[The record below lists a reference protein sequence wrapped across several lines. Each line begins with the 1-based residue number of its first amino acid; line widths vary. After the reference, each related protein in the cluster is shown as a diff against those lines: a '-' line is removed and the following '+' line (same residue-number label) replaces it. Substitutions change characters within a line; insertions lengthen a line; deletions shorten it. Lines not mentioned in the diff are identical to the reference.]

1 MQTLDMRFETED
13 NSVSNLTSHI
23 SHLKDM
29 KSIGDQIKQCRLAL
43 NLSQADAAKKLN
55 ISTPAFCKIE
65 TGQTDLNISRLQQI
79 SKVFKV
85 PITQLLGL
93 SAAPDSAEELAMLK
107 KELME
112 KDEEINKLRKKV
124 IDLYDK
130 LGM

>member
-1 MQTLDMRFETED
+1 
-13 NSVSNLTSHI
+13 
-23 SHLKDM
+23 M

-93 SAAPDSAEELAMLK
+93 SAAPDSSEELAMLK